1 MFSVHTCSQIRNVC
15 SLRFHCSISRVLF
28 SQKCSQSQ
36 MQCKPP
42 GGERRVRT
50 KGSKSETRVFPV
62 WGCKLSYCF
71 FLCCY
76 SREVAVILP
85 SRLVSHAW
93 VITCGWEWSVL
104 FLPLH
109 PQLGSQLRYS
119 SIRADNKSC
128 DGPVPFLNCC
138 DNLLLTGKA
147 LFSSRNTFFKVIP

>member
-1 MFSVHTCSQIRNVC
+1 MFSVHTCCQIRNVC
-15 SLRFHCSISRVLF
+15 SLTAAFQGFYFPRSEA
-28 SQKCSQSQ
+28 SQA
-36 MQCKPP
+36 QCKPP
-42 GGERRVRT
+42 RGVKKKKKKGVWT

-62 WGCKLSYCF
+62 WACKLSYCF
-71 FLCCY
+71 FLCCC

-128 DGPVPFLNCC
+128 DGPAPFLNCC

-147 LFSSRNTFFKVIP
+147 LFSSRNTFY